1 MARPP
6 KWAEKIKAPDD
17 ALEFY
22 RIVQKLQTSTAFR
35 ECHVYEGATINHVPF
50 ISWEGTVTA
59 LPKVLLGFLGMPYRH
74 QTCKTHG
81 CANPFHYTESDPDS
95 PTLKGLKKP
104 AKAPLRPDSNAAL
117 VELIEYYMDQAG
129 VGATFQELRPLIPQ
143 EDMTD
148 ELLTLAL
155 ANMSDSSQQRK

>member
-6 KWAEKIKAPDD
+6 KWAEKIEAPEE

-35 ECHVYEGATINHVPF
+35 ECHVYDGATINHVPF
-50 ISWEGTVTA
+50 ISWDSTVTA

-81 CANPFHYTESDPDS
+81 CANPFHYTDSDPDS
-95 PTLKGLKKP
+95 PTLKGMKRP
-104 AKAPLRPDSNAAL
+104 GKAPLRPDSTAAL
-117 VELIEYYMDQAG
+117 VELIEYHIDTAD
-129 VGATFQELRPLIPQ
+129 VEPTFENLRPLIPI
-143 EDMTD
+143 EDMSD
-148 ELLTLAL
+148 QLLTVSLADYL
-155 ANMSDSSQQRK
+155 ARK